1 MEFPKGYFEDEVR
14 EGFYISGMIKRT
26 WAAQMEVL
34 QVIDDI
40 CKKHDIRWFAD
51 CGTLLGAVRHGG
63 YIPWDDDLDICMLR
77 DEYIRFNKIVRSEL
91 PKDYVWLNFANDKE
105 PFYHHI
111 TRITNCH
118 RLNFDADYL
127 ERYHDC
133 AYAVGV
139 DIFPIDY
146 LCDDEEKEKERQEL
160 AKIVMLAAGSVS
172 EDNNKLHDAKDVLR
186 DIERLCKVKLNYKK
200 NIKQQL
206 FKLAD
211 DLFSMYTS
219 DRGKNVALMHFWVDD
234 NSHKYP
240 TEYFKDAV
248 MMPFEN
254 IEVPIPVAYDGVLR
268 IEYGDYMKINR
279 KGGIHG
285 YPYFEDQEKFLI
297 DLLPEY
303 HFKYQFQKEHLEN
316 PVREAYVSP
325 KKQAENFV
333 GLMNQA
339 HMVIIK
345 SIKDGQYDAAIQL
358 LMSCQNSAIQIGT
371 LLEEHYGIG
380 FATVGTLEQYCEVI
394 YQVFEMVQQVS
405 QGNGESIDLVDLEDF
420 LKEVLESISA
430 SIVAD
435 IPKNKKVLFIGC
447 KADAWDAFD
456 SVWRA
461 AKDEPD
467 TSVYVMPVPY
477 SERNAVGGVKET
489 FYEKNLFPDY
499 LDVVDYDGFDIAKEH
514 PDVIFIQNPYD
525 ECNYT
530 TNIMPAFYSERLK
543 GLTDK
548 LVYIPWF
555 KLAEFGEGEEK
566 PRKTMDYFCK
576 VPGVV
581 HADMV
586 IVQSEKMRKEYI
598 ECLTEFAGEDTREI
612 WEKKI
617 VGLGTPIDDAEQA
630 RHASVDK
637 TALVTETPEAWKEIL
652 LGDSGELKKS
662 ILYNTS
668 VAAFMQYGD
677 KMLDKIKRTLQ
688 IFEANKDDIALIW
701 RPHPLTVE
709 SLKSFK
715 PELLDKYNSVV
726 EEYKK
731 AGWGIY
737 DDTKDMEL
745 AIQLCDAYYGDSD
758 GVAHKCETLGK
769 LVMLQNV
776 EM

>member
-26 WAAQMEVL
+26 WAAQLEVL

-105 PFYHHI
+105 PYYHHI

-118 RLNFDADYL
+118 RLNFDADFL

-160 AKIVMLAAGSVS
+160 ARIVMLAAGSVS

-186 DIERLCKVKLNYKK
+186 DIERLCKIKLNYKK

-240 TEYFKDAV
+240 TEYFKDVV
-248 MMPFEN
+248 MIPFEH
-254 IEVPIPVAYDGVLR
+254 IKVPVPVAYDGVLR
-268 IEYGDYMKINR
+268 IEYGDYMRINR
-279 KGGIHG
+279 VGGIHG

-297 DLLPEY
+297 ELLPEY
-303 HFKYQFQKEHLEN
+303 HFKYKFDKAHLEN
-316 PVREAYVSP
+316 PVRDAYVSP

-333 GLMNQA
+333 GLMAQA
-339 HMVIIK
+339 HQIMIK
-345 SIKDGQYDAAIQL
+345 TISEKQYDTTNQL
-358 LMSCQNSAIQIGT
+358 LQSCQNSAIQIGT
-371 LLEEHYGIG
+371 LLEGRYGVG
-380 FATVGTLEQYCEVI
+380 FATVGMLEQYCEII
-394 YQVFEMVQQVS
+394 YQIFELTYEAS
-405 QGNGESIDLVDLEDF
+405 QTGAGIDIKDLET
-420 LKEVLESISA
+420 VLEDVLVNIGVSIQQ
-430 SIVAD
+430 D
-435 IPKNKKVLFIGC
+435 IPNRKQVLFIGC
-447 KADAWDAFD
+447 RACDWGAYD

-461 AKDEPD
+461 AKEDPD
-467 TSVYVMPVPY
+467 CDVYVMPVPY
-477 SERNAVGGVKET
+477 SERNAVGGVIET
-489 FYEKNLFPDY
+489 YYEKDLYPDY
-499 LDVVDYDGFDIAKEH
+499 LDIVDYEAYDIEKLH
-514 PDVIFIQNPYD
+514 PDIIFIQNPYD

-555 KLAEFGEGEEK
+555 KLTEFGDGEEK

-576 VPGVV
+576 VPGLV
-581 HADMV
+581 HADVV
-586 IVQSEKMRKEYI
+586 IVQSEHMRKEYI
-598 ECLTEFAGEDTREI
+598 ECLTEFAGEDTRQI

-617 VGLGTPIDDAEQA
+617 LGLGSPIDDTEVKKLASCDKRAEAGMLPKQWQ
-630 RHASVDK
+630 R
-637 TALVTETPEAWKEIL
+637 LILKED
-652 LGDSGELKKS
+652 GDLKK
-662 ILYNTS
+662 IIIYNTT
-668 VAAFMQYGD
+668 VAAFMQSGE
-677 KMLDKIKRTLQ
+677 KLLHKIERTLEVFKSNTQ
-688 IFEANKDDIALIW
+688 DIALIW
-701 RPHPLTVE
+701 RPHPLTVQ
-709 SLKSFK
+709 SLKASK
-715 PELLDKYNSVV
+715 PELLDRYNTIVK
-726 EEYKK
+726 EYRE

-737 DDTKDMEL
+737 DDTPDMEM
-745 AIQLCDAYYGDSD
+745 AIKICDAYYGDAD
-758 GVAHKCETLGK
+758 GMAHRCETLGK
-769 LVMLQNV
+769 PVMIQNV
-776 EM
+776 DM